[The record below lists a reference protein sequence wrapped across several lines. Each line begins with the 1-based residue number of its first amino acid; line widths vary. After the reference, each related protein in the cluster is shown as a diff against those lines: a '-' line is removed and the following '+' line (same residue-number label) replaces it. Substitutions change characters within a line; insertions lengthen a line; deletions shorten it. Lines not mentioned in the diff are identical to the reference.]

1 MEDIARDVGLLWAG
15 TFPGALAL
23 TLGALVLTAWLAVKA
38 ENLEASSRGPV
49 RFGLAIVAI
58 IIVAQGPAAYSRAK
72 SDCRREYQQAGG
84 SSNTLGSA
92 PVTYAFSKCAKV
104 WPNGPDNP

>member
-1 MEDIARDVGLLWAG
+1 MEDVARDVGLLWAG
-15 TFPGALAL
+15 SLPGALAG
-23 TLGALVLTAWLAVKA
+23 TMAALVLTAWLAVKA
-38 ENLEASSRGPV
+38 ENLEASARNTV
-49 RFGLAIVAI
+49 RVGLAIVAI
-58 IIVAQGPAAYSRAK
+58 IIIAQGPAAYSRAK

-92 PVTYAFSKCAKV
+92 PVTYAYSKCAKV